1 MEKKHYNGFQK
12 KKKKKSMSTNIS
24 LKYEIS
30 IDCFVIGGK
39 KMWNFYLRIV
49 NLSMKNNLFYP
60 FFLFIDGLKA
70 Q

>member
-1 MEKKHYNGFQK
+1 
-12 KKKKKSMSTNIS
+12 MSTNIS

-30 IDCFVIGGK
+30 IDCFVIRGK